1 MTRFKLDIHGQGLD
15 QAMIAL
21 NAASI
26 PTIGPTFT
34 GRAGMPL
41 ELVGKTMHA
50 ILHASTPESAQ
61 ARVRE
66 ALPADGDFD
75 VADAQPFPPEQE

>member
-1 MTRFKLDIHGQGLD
+1 MPRYKVDIHGEGLD
-15 QAMIAL
+15 RAMVAL

-34 GRAGMPL
+34 GREGEPL

-50 ILHASTPESAQ
+50 ILHAPTPERAE
-61 ARVRE
+61 ARVRD
-66 ALPADGDFD
+66 ALPADGDFSVD
-75 VADAQPFPPEQE
+75 HAEPFPPDEQ

>member
-1 MTRFKLDIHGQGLD
+1 
-15 QAMIAL
+15 
-21 NAASI
+21 
-26 PTIGPTFT
+26 
-34 GRAGMPL
+34 L

>member
-1 MTRFKLDIHGQGLD
+1 MPRYEVDIHGEGLD

-21 NAASI
+21 NGADI

-34 GRAGMPL
+34 GRTGEPL

-50 ILHASTPESAQ
+50 ILHAPTPESAQ
-61 ARVRE
+61 ASFRARRRRCPVTG
-66 ALPADGDFD
+66 L
-75 VADAQPFPPEQE
+75 